1 MQFNIIAMKN
11 YLEYK
16 GYLATIAFSAEDRVF
31 FGQLEGIN
39 DLVSFEGDN
48 VTDLENAFHEAV
60 DDYLQT
66 CKEIDKNPDKTYK
79 GIFNVRVPSNVHREI
94 SLLALKNGLKLND
107 VINQSIDY
115 LLDHA
120 DEVLKRKL
128 NSH

>member
-1 MQFNIIAMKN
+1 MKN

-16 GYLATIAFSAEDRVF
+16 GYLGTIAFSAEDRVF

-39 DLVSFEGDN
+39 DLVNFEGDN
-48 VTDLENAFHEAV
+48 VTDLENAFYEAV

-79 GIFNVRVPSNVHREI
+79 GIFNVRVPSNVHRKI
-94 SLLALKNGLKLND
+94 SLLASKNGLKLND
-107 VINQSIDY
+107 VINRSIDY
-115 LLDHA
+115 LLDHE

-128 NSH
+128 NQH